1 MGADVPGVEIGGT
14 APEQPLAL
22 GKTTAIRTRRELAV
36 ARYDCIV
43 IGAGHNGL
51 VAAAYL
57 ARAGKRVLVLER
69 RHVLGGC
76 TSTEELWPGFKASPA
91 AYVISLFLPKIIR
104 ELDLQAHGLEILRR
118 DPSSFTPLEDGRFLL
133 LGHDAAANRQQ
144 IGQFSAQDAEN
155 YSRYEAFLNR
165 VAGVVGPL
173 WESPAPRLPFVW
185 SDLPRWWQY
194 ARAIHRLGNDLRGVV
209 ELLAAPATRILERYF
224 ESEPLKATLATDAII
239 GAMAA
244 PSTPGTGY
252 VLLHHVMG
260 EAGGKRGVWG
270 YVRGGMGGLASA
282 LEKAC
287 LARGVDIR
295 RESPV
300 ARIRIRLGHAAGVVL
315 ADGTEIDAPIVA
327 SSLDA
332 HVTFLKLVGA
342 EHLPAEFVEMVR
354 HIDYSSA
361 SAKVNLA
368 LDGLPDFNTGSV
380 DPTLALRGTIHLV
393 PDLAFIERAF
403 DDAKWGR
410 PSQQPVLEITIPS
423 IVDGSLAPPGKH
435 VASIFVQYAPYQL
448 AEGSWDEHREPFG
461 DRCIGLVARYAPN
474 IKNRIVGR
482 QVLTPVDLE
491 RTYGLTGGN
500 IMQGAMGLDQLGP
513 MRLSCRTPIPGLY
526 LCGAAAHP
534 GGGVTGACGLNAARA
549 ILGR

>member
-1 MGADVPGVEIGGT
+1 M
-14 APEQPLAL
+14 
-22 GKTTAIRTRRELAV
+22 
-36 ARYDCIV
+36 ARYDYIV

-57 ARAGKRVLVLER
+57 ARSGKRVLVLER

-76 TSTEELWPGFKASPA
+76 ASTEELWPGFRASPA

-104 ELDLQAHGLEILRR
+104 ELELRSHGLEILRR

-144 IGQFSAQDAEN
+144 IARFSARDAEN
-155 YSRYEAFLNR
+155 YPRYEAFLER
-165 VAGVVGPL
+165 IASAVGPL
-173 WESPAPRLPFVW
+173 LESPAPRLPFAWGDV
-185 SDLPRWWQY
+185 LRWWPY
-194 ARAIHRLGNDLRGVV
+194 ARALHRLGKDLRGFI
-209 ELLAAPATRILERYF
+209 ELLAAPATRILDRFF
-224 ESEPLKATLATDAII
+224 ESEPLRATLATDAII

-260 EAGGKRGVWG
+260 EAGGKRGIWG

-287 LARGVDIR
+287 LARGVEIR

-300 ARIRIRLGHAAGVVL
+300 ARIRLWHGRAAGVVL
-315 ADGTEIDAPIVA
+315 ADGTEIDAAAVA

-332 HVTFLKLVGA
+332 HATFLKLVGP
-342 EHLPAEFVEMVR
+342 EHLPAEFAETVH
-354 HIDYSSA
+354 HIDYRSA

-368 LDGLPDFNTGSV
+368 LDGLPNFNTGDI
-380 DPTLALRGTIHLV
+380 DPAVALRGTIHLV
-393 PDLAFIERAF
+393 PDLEYIERAF
-403 DDAKWGR
+403 DDAKWGQ
-410 PSQQPVLEITIPS
+410 PSRQPVLEITIPS
-423 IVDGSLAPPGKH
+423 VVDPTLAPPGKH
-435 VASIFVQYAPYQL
+435 VASIFVQYAPYRL
-448 AEGSWDEHREPFG
+448 AEGTWDELREPFG
-461 DRCIGLVARYAPN
+461 DRCIDLLARYAPN
-474 IKNRIVGR
+474 VKDLILGR

-491 RTYGLTGGN
+491 RVYGLTGGN

-513 MRLSCRTPIPGLY
+513 MRMDYSTPIPGLY
-526 LCGAAAHP
+526 LCGAATHP
-534 GGGVTGACGLNAARA
+534 GGGVIGACGRNAAQA
-549 ILGR
+549 ILRG

>member
-1 MGADVPGVEIGGT
+1 MAASATVVETEVVAPGQSQTVW
-14 APEQPLAL
+14 
-22 GKTTAIRTRRELAV
+22 RRLAV
-36 ARYDCIV
+36 RTSREAAMARYDCVV

-76 TSTEELWPGFKASPA
+76 TSTEELWPGFRASPA

-104 ELDLQAHGLEILRR
+104 ELDLGSHGLEILRR
-118 DPSSFTPLEDGRFLL
+118 DPSSFTPLEDGRYLL
-133 LGHDAAANRQQ
+133 LGHDEAANRRQ
-144 IGQFSAQDAEN
+144 IAQFSARDAEN
-155 YSRYEAFLNR
+155 YPRYEAFLERISNV
-165 VAGVVGPL
+165 VAPL
-173 WESPAPRLPFVW
+173 FESPAPRLPFVW
-185 SDLPRWWQY
+185 ADLARWWQY
-194 ARAIHRLGNDLRGVV
+194 ARAFYQLGDELRGFV
-209 ELLAAPATRILERYF
+209 ELLTAPATRILDRFF
-224 ESEPLKATLATDAII
+224 ESEPLRATLATDAII

-260 EAGGKRGVWG
+260 QAGGKRGIWG
-270 YVRGGMGGLASA
+270 YVRGGMGGLAGA

-287 LARGVDIR
+287 LARGVEIR

-300 ARIRIRLGHAAGVVL
+300 ARICIRHGRAMGVVL
-315 ADGTEIDAPIVA
+315 ADGREIDATAVA

-342 EHLPAEFVEMVR
+342 EQLPPDFAEMVR
-354 HIDYSSA
+354 RIDYSSA

-368 LDGLPDFNTGSV
+368 LDGLPNFNTGEV
-380 DPTLALRGTIHLV
+380 DRTVALRGTIHLV

-410 PSQQPVLEITIPS
+410 PSQHPVLEITIPS
-423 IVDGSLAPPGKH
+423 IVDPTLAPPGKH
-435 VASIFVQYAPYQL
+435 VASIFVQYAPYRL
-448 AEGSWDEHREPFG
+448 AEGTWDDLREALG
-461 DRCIGLVARYAPN
+461 DRCIDLVARYAPN
-474 IKNRIVGR
+474 VKNLIVGR

-491 RTYGLTGGN
+491 RIYGLTGGN
-500 IMQGAMGLDQLGP
+500 IMQGAMGLGQLGP
-513 MRLSCRTPIPGLY
+513 MRLNYRTPIPGLY
-526 LCGAAAHP
+526 LCGAATHP
-534 GGGVTGACGLNAARA
+534 GGGVIGACGRNAARA
-549 ILGR
+549 ILRG